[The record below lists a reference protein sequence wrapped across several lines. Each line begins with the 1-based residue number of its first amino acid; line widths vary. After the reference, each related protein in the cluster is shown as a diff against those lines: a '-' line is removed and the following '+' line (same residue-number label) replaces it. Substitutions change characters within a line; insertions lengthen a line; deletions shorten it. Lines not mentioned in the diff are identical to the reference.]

1 MKLHSLFHCW
11 RSTASA
17 WFARMQGEEA
27 PARARPEGEISN
39 SCEAERVIAK
49 LVEWAEYPRLMER
62 NPVRVLPRARV
73 ARSAA

>member
-1 MKLHSLFHCW
+1 
-11 RSTASA
+11 
-17 WFARMQGEEA
+17 MQGEDA

-62 NPVRVLPRARV
+62 NPVRVLPRGV
-73 ARSAA
+73 RSPGVSLRWKSGK